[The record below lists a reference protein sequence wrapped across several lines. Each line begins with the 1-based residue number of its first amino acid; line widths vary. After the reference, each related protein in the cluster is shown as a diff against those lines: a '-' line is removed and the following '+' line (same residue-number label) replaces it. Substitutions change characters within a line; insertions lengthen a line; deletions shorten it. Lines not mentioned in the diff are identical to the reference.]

1 MPQTCIRRSTDVRAL
16 IIALTVLS
24 LTLATVARA
33 EVCSDYRSAID
44 AYRVESDGVFA
55 LRETLKAARRGLG
68 AARATR
74 AALKV
79 LNSELALEI
88 LEYAGSRTTSQL
100 AVANTASATTIK
112 AFEAIFEVVK
122 PIIEDLTSA
131 RAGELDAARAT
142 ADAAAD
148 LALDS
153 LGAFKAAAL
162 RTTLKAASASVS
174 ASHVKTTTAALV
186 SVYESIYRAACQ

>member
-1 MPQTCIRRSTDVRAL
+1 MKTIT
-16 IIALTVLS
+16 IASTVLF

-33 EVCSDYRSAID
+33 EVCDDYRSAID
-44 AYRVESDGVFA
+44 AYRTESDGVAA
-55 LRETLKAARRGLG
+55 LREALKAARRGLG

-79 LNSELALEI
+79 LNSEPALEI
-88 LEYAGSRTTSQL
+88 LESGGPRANIPLS
-100 AVANTASATTIK
+100 VANTASASTIK
-112 AFEAIFEVVK
+112 AFEAIFKVVK
-122 PIIEDLTSA
+122 LRTEDFTST
-131 RAGELDAARAT
+131 RAGALDTARTT

-153 LGAFKAAAL
+153 VGAFKAAAF
-162 RTTLKAASASVS
+162 RGTLKAASASVS
-174 ASHVKTTTAALV
+174 ASHAKTTSAALV